1 MFSLKLIIRA
11 LTACLILGG
20 ILIVLRPDVLDP
32 LRATVHER
40 LAPGPGAEVPKGS
53 VPVKRQD
60 QIAAQGGPASS
71 GEAGRNDTA
80 DADPADAG
88 ARTDAVVQVTTSD
101 ADTKTDAGED
111 AKPGEEKTAPA
122 APDKITLSRPLVV
135 SAVQL
140 KGRKWT
146 VSLADLSAPNAKE
159 ICKTPSGARWHC
171 GAQARAALAR
181 LILRRRVECD
191 VVARVSDD
199 EVSGRC
205 KIGPTDINGWVVR
218 QGWAK
223 LSAGSEYDGPYRK
236 ARDAARGA
244 RLGLWRQ

>member
-1 MFSLKLIIRA
+1 MFSLTIIIRA
-11 LTACLILGG
+11 LTACLVLGG

-60 QIAAQGGPASS
+60 QIAAQGGPASP
-71 GEAGRNDTA
+71 GAADRGDTA
-80 DADPADAG
+80 DTGPADTRT
-88 ARTDAVVQVTTSD
+88 RTDAVVQVTTSD
-101 ADTKTDAGED
+101 AKTDAGED
-111 AKPGEEKTAPA
+111 AKPVEETTAPA

-135 SAVQL
+135 SSVRL

-159 ICKTPSGARWHC
+159 ICKTPSGTRWHC